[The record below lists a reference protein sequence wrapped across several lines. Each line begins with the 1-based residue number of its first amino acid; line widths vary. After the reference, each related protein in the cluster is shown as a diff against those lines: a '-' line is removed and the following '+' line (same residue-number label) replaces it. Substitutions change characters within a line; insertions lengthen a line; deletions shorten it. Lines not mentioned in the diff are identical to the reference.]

1 MSEEKTVKYIEENI
15 KTVKYTEEDIVQ
27 VLRLIDSLVVQGI
40 NNIQAV
46 SAISQILMGK
56 QIKEE

>member
-1 MSEEKTVKYIEENI
+1 MSEEKTVKY
-15 KTVKYTEEDIVQ
+15 T
-27 VLRLIDSLVVQGI
+27 VVQGI